1 MFRAVKCD
9 ILVLCKGRI
18 KSSATDIVVKLSG
31 KQQKFNLKRKFLVSS
46 VFRMPSPY
54 IMGPSRNDI
63 DFLSKIEFQIFP
75 KMLMNTLKNKQES
88 LSLILLCL
96 LSPLSCFITIL
107 LYE

>member
-1 MFRAVKCD
+1 MFRAVKCN

-63 DFLSKIEFQIFP
+63 NFLSKIEFQIFP
-75 KMLMNTLKNKQES
+75 KNVNEYIKKQTGIIITNIAV
-88 LSLILLCL
+88 LI
-96 LSPLSCFITIL
+96 IATIL
-107 LYE
+107 LHYYITI